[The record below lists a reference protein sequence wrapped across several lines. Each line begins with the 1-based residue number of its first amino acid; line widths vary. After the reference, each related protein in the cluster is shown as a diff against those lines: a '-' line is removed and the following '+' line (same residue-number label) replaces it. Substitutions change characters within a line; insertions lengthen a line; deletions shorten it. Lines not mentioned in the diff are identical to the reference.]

1 MHELRRKDQRRK
13 HQRHIRSLSFVGR
26 PVHPISTE
34 LLIFAAGTNYV
45 QLHCRKE
52 IVVSG
57 STITRT
63 AATCS
68 LTIFPRAA
76 CYACPRGAVS
86 TAWKQCVSG
95 RW

>member
-1 MHELRRKDQRRK
+1 MQELRRKDRRRK
-13 HQRHIRSLSFVGR
+13 HQRHIRPLSFVGR

-63 AATCS
+63 TATCS
-68 LTIFPRAA
+68 LTIVTRAA
-76 CYACPRGAVS
+76 CYACPRGAVG
-86 TAWKQCVSG
+86 TAWKQCV
-95 RW
+95 